1 MTGFIM
7 DIKKNKKK
15 SVANPYAQAAMGLY
29 YASVGLISISA
40 GISLF
45 IKKQAVD
52 ASEMFGTSSLKVFFE
67 SFYPWAVT
75 ICGSLAIIVVMYAGY
90 LYVGSAGRVDEIN
103 KAKEYIIG
111 TLTGLAF
118 LILSG
123 LIFQTLR
130 T

>member
-1 MTGFIM
+1 M
-7 DIKKNKKK
+7 DTKNKRKK
-15 SVANPYAQAAMGLY
+15 TIVSPYAQVAISLY
-29 YASVGLISISA
+29 YLSVGLFTISA
-40 GISLF
+40 GILLF
-45 IKKQAVD
+45 IRKQAVD
-52 ASEMFGTSSLKVFFE
+52 ASDMFGTSTLKVFFE
-67 SFYPWAVT
+67 SFYPWAVSV
-75 ICGSLAIIVVMYAGY
+75 CGGLAIIVIMYAGY